1 MARQFDAIIIG
12 SGLGG
17 LTAGALYAR
26 AGRRVLLV
34 ERNDYFG
41 GAATVYRRG
50 RLAIETSLHEID
62 GFDDNDPKLPL
73 LRSLGLDRDLEFVDV
88 GAFYE
93 VRSPLLGEPF
103 AMPHG
108 IGPAGGA
115 TRARFPQHAEA
126 TGVYFER
133 LSTIGQAIRLAAR
146 HQDERVYWFRHPAE
160 VARLWRLMRAG
171 ASSLGE
177 ELRQR

>member
-1 MARQFDAIIIG
+1 RRDPGELITVAALRLSVPGTFAPLGHSGASRAWKEQRLMARQFDAIIIG

-50 RLAIETSLHEID
+50 RLATETSLHEID

-73 LRSLGLDRDLEFVDV
+73 LRSLGLERDLAFVDV

-103 AMPHG
+103 VMPHG
-108 IGPAGGA
+108 IEAAREA
-115 TRARFPQHAEA
+115 TR
-126 TGVYFER
+126 
-133 LSTIGQAIRLAAR
+133 
-146 HQDERVYWFRHPAE
+146 D
-160 VARLWRLMRAG
+160 
-171 ASSLGE
+171 
-177 ELRQR
+177 